1 MRLVFCEQWVV
12 INEAEER
19 RAIIEDQV
27 PQIMLVVGIIFKNG
41 EQIREQPTHL
51 LLHPNDT
58 SGRAM
63 SVELERKYGL
73 KYTKVTADGSPGK
86 VFYWDAYGPK
96 DERDFLGKYYLF
108 KSLTSPG
115 EVFYRHAYG
124 PKDKR
129 DFLGKYYL
137 FKRLTR
143 GRTIKRAYG
152 YAHYKEEGESEWEL
166 GNNTLIRGFPDDR
179 TGYFQKSDAFAEGP
193 HDWRMRFSYNLGPHL
208 LYLPPTTW

>member
-41 EQIREQPTHL
+41 EEIREEPTHL

-63 SVELERKYGL
+63 LVELERKYGL
-73 KYTKVTADGSPGK
+73 TYTEVTADGSPGK
-86 VFYWDAYGPK
+86 VFYRHAYGPK
-96 DERDFLGKYYLF
+96 DERDFLGKYNLF
-108 KSLTSPG
+108 KS
-115 EVFYRHAYG
+115 
-124 PKDKR
+124 
-129 DFLGKYYL
+129 
-137 FKRLTR
+137 LTR
-143 GRTIKRAYG
+143 GRTIKRTYG

-208 LYLPPTTW
+208 LYLPPTTC